1 MIHEERVILMTQ
13 LQAYED
19 CGGKKDIAIAS
30 YFRGDYL
37 GSQMLKSVISVTTAA
52 AIGYAGYV
60 FYNLESFMKDLYQTD
75 WIEYVSILLTRY
87 LVLVIGY
94 ALITYLIYA
103 YRYAKAKKNL
113 KKYYGGLRKLS
124 AMYHEES

>member
-1 MIHEERVILMTQ
+1 MIHEEKVILMTG

-19 CGGKKDIAIAS
+19 GGGKKDIAIAN
-30 YFRGDYL
+30 YFRGDYI
-37 GSQMLKSVISVTTAA
+37 GSQMLKSVIYMTIAA
-52 AIGYAGYV
+52 AVFYAGYV

-75 WIEYVSILLTRY
+75 WIEYVKMLLTRY

-94 ALITYLIYA
+94 ALITYLVYA

-113 KKYYGGLRKLS
+113 KKYYGRLKALN

>member
-37 GSQMLKSVISVTTAA
+37 GSQMLKSVISVTIAA

-113 KKYYGGLRKLS
+113 KKYYGGVRKLS

>member
-37 GSQMLKSVISVTTAA
+37 GSQMLKSVISVTIAA

-103 YRYAKAKKNL
+103 YRYAKEKKNL

>member
-30 YFRGDYL
+30 YSRGDYL
-37 GSQMLKSVISVTTAA
+37 GSQMLKSVISVTIAA

>member
-37 GSQMLKSVISVTTAA
+37 GSQMLKSVLSVTIAA